1 MKDIDCCK
9 DCKKRGTDCHGD
21 VFYYNSSPICRE
33 FISDEP
39 SVWEENTMLE
49 EELAVLKEKYRW
61 HDSRVEKI
69 PQSVSIL
76 HCPVYE
82 IRAVL
87 PSGSSHLFEAVMIAE
102 DLICEAKNFDYY
114 YWRLL
119 DELPKKDVRP

>member
-49 EELAVLKEKYRW
+49 EEIAALKEKFRELVLDFLNDWTTNPCRLCGKTHYDGDDKCVNC
-61 HDSRVEKI
+61 HIGQKI
-69 PQSVSIL
+69 KT
-76 HCPVYE
+76 
-82 IRAVL
+82 IR
-87 PSGSSHLFEAVMIAE
+87 EALE
-102 DLICEAKNFDYY
+102 
-114 YWRLL
+114 
-119 DELPKKDVRP
+119 